1 MSHQSDKHV
10 CLVCSKSYER
20 SDHLRRHVQSHQNH
34 RQFRCRLCPKGFNRA
49 DLLQRHELA
58 HAREMDKPH
67 GSRRTDRASQA
78 CEACV
83 RAKAKCSDLKP
94 CIRCQAK
101 GIECSNPSLGLSFLS
116 TRPQDGQ
123 SVSSEASQA
132 SRASDQP
139 EAMTGN
145 ENRDQIANE
154 TCIESQCDDV
164 GDVRPVSSMFEDV
177 DLSWFD
183 SGLLDLTAGT
193 FGDMI
198 SFNASIPAHDKTSEN
213 QDSTLTNNH
222 SLGPSFSNRS
232 EAYRRCAWTS
242 WNPSRYQHSF
252 HGQDI
257 INLGTGSRRERT
269 TLLMKASTG
278 RIICSTLD
286 DACRD
291 SLLVLV
297 TAMKISHFSI
307 HSIPPAELL
316 NDLVRFFFI

>member
-1 MSHQSDKHV
+1 MSNLTRITVNFAVGSAQKDSIAQTCFNDMSWLMLERWINLMAQDEQIVLHKPARLAYEPKQS
-10 CLVCSKSYER
+10 
-20 SDHLRRHVQSHQNH
+20 
-34 RQFRCRLCPKGFNRA
+34 
-49 DLLQRHELA
+49 
-58 HAREMDKPH
+58 
-67 GSRRTDRASQA
+67 
-78 CEACV
+78 
-83 RAKAKCSDLKP
+83 
-94 CIRCQAK
+94 
-101 GIECSNPSLGLSFLS
+101 
-116 TRPQDGQ
+116 
-123 SVSSEASQA
+123 
-132 SRASDQP
+132 
-139 EAMTGN
+139 
-145 ENRDQIANE
+145 
-154 TCIESQCDDV
+154 CDDV